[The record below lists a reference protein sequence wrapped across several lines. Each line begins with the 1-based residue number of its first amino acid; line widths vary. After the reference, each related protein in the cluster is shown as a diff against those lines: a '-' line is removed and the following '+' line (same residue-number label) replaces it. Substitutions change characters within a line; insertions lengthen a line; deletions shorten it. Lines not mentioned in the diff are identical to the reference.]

1 MHARVTSIEWPAGE
15 KVEGMDQAIQ
25 TVRDQIVPFAQQ
37 LQGFKGFLGL
47 SKDGRIVL
55 LSLWETEADLQASEA
70 GSYAEQLKDKLAFL
84 SHLHTTTT
92 PLWLQDYEI
101 FTLELS

>member
-1 MHARVTSIEWPAGE
+1 MFARVTTIEWPEGE
-15 KVEGMDQAIQ
+15 KIEGRDEAIQ

-47 SKDGRIVL
+47 SRGGTIIL
-55 LSLWETEADLQASEA
+55 LSLWDTEADLQASEDR
-70 GSYAEQLKDKLAFL
+70 SYAEHLKDKLAFL
-84 SHLHTTTT
+84 TRLRAT
-92 PLWLQDYEI
+92 PLWLQDYEV